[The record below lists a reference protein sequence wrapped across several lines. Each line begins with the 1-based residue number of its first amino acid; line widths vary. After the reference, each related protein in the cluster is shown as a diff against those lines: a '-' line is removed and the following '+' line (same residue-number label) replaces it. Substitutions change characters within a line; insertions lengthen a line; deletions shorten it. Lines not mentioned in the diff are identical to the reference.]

1 MRKPDNG
8 LRRLT
13 CVNAQRKV
21 LRMTKVTSNC
31 ITDQHLI
38 LFGALIHWFAQHEV
52 LMQKI
57 MATVSGADVTSI
69 KLLASG
75 LGFTEKRDAR
85 ALPLDQIDHI
95 QSYLEA
101 LQTFTPLR
109 NDITHSVW
117 IEGKPQNS
125 IWPVWLK
132 ADPLTAIKPV
142 HNIGGGTKY
151 FIEDEEDKVT
161 YTPDNLKEIV
171 GTLER
176 NYVNFQEY
184 AAGIGLISSNA
195 V

>member
-1 MRKPDNG
+1 
-8 LRRLT
+8 
-13 CVNAQRKV
+13 
-21 LRMTKVTSNC
+21 
-31 ITDQHLI
+31 
-38 LFGALIHWFAQHEV
+38 
-52 LMQKI
+52 MQKI

-69 KLLASG
+69 KLLTSG
-75 LGFTEKRDAR
+75 LGFTEKRDALFNLLRHR
-85 ALPLDQIDHI
+85 AVPLDQIDPI

-132 ADPLTAIKPV
+132 AGPLTAIKPA

-161 YTPDNLKEIV
+161 YTLDKLREIV

>member
-1 MRKPDNG
+1 
-8 LRRLT
+8 
-13 CVNAQRKV
+13 
-21 LRMTKVTSNC
+21 
-31 ITDQHLI
+31 
-38 LFGALIHWFAQHEV
+38 
-52 LMQKI
+52 MQKI

-69 KLLASG
+69 KLLTSG
-75 LGFTEKRDAR
+75 LGFTEKRDALFNLLRHR
-85 ALPLDQIDHI
+85 AVPLDQIDHI

-117 IEGKPQNS
+117 IGGKPQNS

-132 ADPLTAIKPV
+132 AGPLTD
-142 HNIGGGTKY
+142 IGGGTKY

-161 YTPDNLKEIV
+161 YTLDKLREIV

-184 AAGIGLISSNA
+184 AAGIISSNA

>member
-1 MRKPDNG
+1 
-8 LRRLT
+8 
-13 CVNAQRKV
+13 
-21 LRMTKVTSNC
+21 
-31 ITDQHLI
+31 
-38 LFGALIHWFAQHEV
+38 
-52 LMQKI
+52 MQKI

-69 KLLASG
+69 KLLTSG
-75 LGFTEKRDAR
+75 LGFTEKRDALFNLLRHR
-85 ALPLDQIDHI
+85 AVPLDQIDHI

-132 ADPLTAIKPV
+132 AGPLTAIKPV

-161 YTPDNLKEIV
+161 YTLDKLREVV